1 MAITIAPAP
10 RRGWLA
16 RLIGA
21 VWPAPAPHKQG
32 EPTLSHQTRRRLLA
46 LAIIRTTDQRG
57 FD

>member
-1 MAITIAPAP
+1 MAITIAP

-21 VWPAPAPHKQG
+21 VWPAPAPDKQG